1 MGSIRVLSD
10 RLVNKIAA
18 GEVVERPA
26 SVVKELLENALD
38 AGSSRVRIETE
49 NGGRR
54 RIVVEDNGSGMD
66 SDDLLQALERH
77 ATSKISSTDDLFSIS
92 TLGFRGEALPSI
104 GAVSRLTLSS
114 RLKGAPGGNAVVVA
128 GGKYVGVNPCGL
140 FEGTRVE
147 VERLFY
153 NVPARRKFL
162 RSPETELTHIV
173 TLVENYA
180 LSRPDVAFFL
190 SNNGREIV
198 NLASAADRRSR
209 FFDLFPDLPRED
221 FREVDFTTGD
231 LSVRGLA
238 AVPERN
244 FSSARYQFVLVNGRF
259 VRDRLVRHAVTQA
272 YENTHPK
279 GRYPPLF
286 LSISLPLE
294 KVDVNVHPAKMEV
307 RFVESHRVHEAVV
320 KALRTVLFEENA
332 PSAGRAPHENREG
345 LSGTSVF
352 FKEEAGSYFG
362 SSVGD
367 TPETHSPVGGTPVA
381 HLLAAPGESA
391 VSSESACSPFRAI
404 AQWRASFI
412 LCDCPQG
419 LAVVDQ
425 HVAHERLRFEQF
437 RRFIN
442 DPGAR
447 QPFLIP
453 PVYKL
458 PRTHAHRAG
467 DMALLLESQGFEAEA
482 LDEGRVAVRS
492 APAFLKDSEKDYLL
506 TDFFDSAGEVLKT
519 PRERWREVL
528 VMRSCRGAVMANEPL
543 PLEKLQYL
551 LDTIHSMGAPL
562 TCPHGRPMV
571 YVFEDREIL
580 SRFLR

>member
-26 SVVKELLENALD
+26 SVVKELVENALD
-38 AGSSRVRIETE
+38 AGASRVRVEVE
-49 NGGRR
+49 NGGRS
-54 RIVVEDNGSGMD
+54 RIVVEDNGVGMGQ
-66 SDDLLQALERH
+66 DDLLQALERH
-77 ATSKISSTDDLFSIS
+77 ATSKISSDEDLAAIA

-104 GAVSRLTLSS
+104 AAVSRLTLSS
-114 RLKGAPGGNAVVVA
+114 RLKGGGGNAVVIS

-190 SNNGREIV
+190 SNNGREVI
-198 NLASAADRRSR
+198 NLATTIDRESR
-209 FFDLFPDLPRED
+209 FFDLFPDLPRDE
-221 FREVDFTTGD
+221 FRPTAWSGVN
-231 LSVRGLA
+231 LSIRGLA
-238 AVPERN
+238 ALPARN
-244 FSSARYQFVLVNGRF
+244 FSSPRYQFVLVNGRF

-286 LSISLPLE
+286 LSIELPLDR
-294 KVDVNVHPAKMEV
+294 VDVNVHPAKMEV
-307 RFVESHRVHEAVV
+307 RFVDGHRVHEAVV
-320 KALRTVLFEENA
+320 EALRAALFPERFSLNGNA
-332 PSAGRAPHENREG
+332 SY
-345 LSGTSVF
+345 
-352 FKEEAGSYFG
+352 EAGEGATAPPSFMKEAARSYSDG
-362 SSVGD
+362 RLPEVSPPIPQPSTPREVGASA
-367 TPETHSPVGGTPVA
+367 E
-381 HLLAAPGESA
+381 GEASH
-391 VSSESACSPFRAI
+391 FRAI
-404 AQWRASFI
+404 AQWRSSFI
-412 LCDCPQG
+412 ICDSPQG
-419 LAVVDQ
+419 LAIVDQ

-437 RRFIN
+437 RRFI
-442 DPGAR
+442 DKPGAR
-447 QPFLIP
+447 QPFLLP
-453 PVYKL
+453 PVYEL
-458 PRTHAHRAG
+458 PRTHAHRAAE
-467 DMALLLESQGFEAEA
+467 MAQLLEKQGFEAEP

-492 APAFLKDSEKDYLL
+492 APAFLKDSEKEYLL
-506 TDFFDSAGEVLKT
+506 ADFFASAGEVLKT
-519 PRERWREVL
+519 PRERWKEVL
-528 VMRSCRGAVMANEPL
+528 IMRSCRGAVMANEPL

-551 LDTIHSMGAPL
+551 LDAIHSMGAPL

-571 YVFEDREIL
+571 YVFEEREIL
-580 SRFLR
+580 SKFLR